1 MSVFQLLNGQHFDI
15 GLLPNSI
22 LDLDGVT
29 LVLSPLQQPCESSH
43 HGAMIMTRKNAYPIV
58 VLVELDRE
66 GTTITITLAAQES
79 RKGGGDPR
87 CRSNSLTHRGA
98 AM

>member
-15 GLLPNSI
+15 GLLPNSF

-66 GTTITITLAAQES
+66 GTTSTTITL
-79 RKGGGDPR
+79 
-87 CRSNSLTHRGA
+87 
-98 AM
+98 

>member
-15 GLLPNSI
+15 GLVTNSI

-29 LVLSPLQQPCESSH
+29 LVLSPPLQPCESSH

-66 GTTITITLAAQES
+66 DTTTTITL
-79 RKGGGDPR
+79 
-87 CRSNSLTHRGA
+87 
-98 AM
+98 

>member
-1 MSVFQLLNGQHFDI
+1 MSVFQPLNRQHFDI

-22 LDLDGVT
+22 FDLDGVT
-29 LVLSPLQQPCESSH
+29 LVLSPPLQPCESSH

-66 GTTITITLAAQES
+66 DTTTTITL
-79 RKGGGDPR
+79 
-87 CRSNSLTHRGA
+87 
-98 AM
+98 

>member
-1 MSVFQLLNGQHFDI
+1 MSVFQPLNGQHFDI

-29 LVLSPLQQPCESSH
+29 LVLSPLQPCESSH

-66 GTTITITLAAQES
+66 DTTTTTITL
-79 RKGGGDPR
+79 
-87 CRSNSLTHRGA
+87 
-98 AM
+98 

>member
-29 LVLSPLQQPCESSH
+29 LVLSPPLQPCESSH

-58 VLVELDRE
+58 VLVVELDRE
-66 GTTITITLAAQES
+66 DTTTTITL
-79 RKGGGDPR
+79 
-87 CRSNSLTHRGA
+87 
-98 AM
+98 

>member
-1 MSVFQLLNGQHFDI
+1 MSVFQPLNGQHFDI

-29 LVLSPLQQPCESSH
+29 LVLSPLQPCESSH

-58 VLVELDRE
+58 VLVELDRKDTTT
-66 GTTITITLAAQES
+66 TTITL
-79 RKGGGDPR
+79 
-87 CRSNSLTHRGA
+87 
-98 AM
+98 